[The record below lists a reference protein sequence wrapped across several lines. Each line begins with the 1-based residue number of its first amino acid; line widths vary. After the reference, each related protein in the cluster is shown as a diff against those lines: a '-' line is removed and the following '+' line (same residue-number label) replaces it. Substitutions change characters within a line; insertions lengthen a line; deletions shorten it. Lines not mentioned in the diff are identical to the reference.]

1 MPEAKPSVLADMHEG
16 LHFVWGWPGMMMVV
30 AIATLI
36 NLLLNPAFSLLP
48 ILVTDHFGGG
58 ALELA
63 WLDSAWGIGVVLG
76 GLTLSVWGGFR
87 RRIVTGMLSVA
98 LMGIGTTVIGLTPA
112 TAFMLAVGAMFFGG
126 FMNPIANGS
135 LFATLQVT
143 VPPEMQGRVFTLVL
157 SGATAMSPLGLAIAG
172 PVVDALGVQIWFLT
186 CGIAT
191 VIMGAGSFFIPAII
205 HIEDK
210 AAQVEEIP

>member
-1 MPEAKPSVLADMHEG
+1 
-16 LHFVWGWPGMMMVV
+16 MMMI
-30 AIATLI
+30 IALAMLI
-36 NLLLNPAFSLLP
+36 NLLINPGFSLMP
-48 ILVTDHFGGG
+48 IMVTEHFGGG

-63 WLDSAWGIGVVLG
+63 WLESAWAIGVVLG
-76 GLTLSVWGGFR
+76 GITLGVWGGFN
-87 RRIVTGMLSVA
+87 RRIVTGMLAVT
-98 LMGIGTTVIGLTPA
+98 LLGVGVTVLGLTPA

-126 FMNPIANGS
+126 FTNPIANGS

-172 PVVDALGVQIWFLT
+172 PVADALGVQIWFLT
-186 CGIAT
+186 GGIAT
-191 VIMGAGSFFIPAII
+191 VIMGAGSFFIPAIM

-210 AAQVEEIP
+210 AAEVEEIP

>member
-1 MPEAKPSVLADMHEG
+1 MLADLREG
-16 LHFVWGWPGMMMVV
+16 LRFVWGWPGMMMI
-30 AIATLI
+30 IALAMLI
-36 NLLLNPAFSLLP
+36 NLLINPGFSLMP
-48 ILVTDHFGGG
+48 IMVTEHFGGG

-63 WLDSAWGIGVVLG
+63 WLQSAWGIGMVLG
-76 GLTLSVWGGFR
+76 GITLGVWGGFN
-87 RRIVTGMLSVA
+87 RRIVTAMLAVTLLA
-98 LMGIGTTVIGLTPA
+98 VGVTVLGLTPA

-157 SGATAMSPLGLAIAG
+157 GGATAMSPLGLAIAG
-172 PVVDALGVQIWFLT
+172 PVADALGVQIWFLIG
-186 CGIAT
+186 GIAT
-191 VIMGAGSFFIPAII
+191 VIMGAGSFFIPAIM

-210 AAQVEEIP
+210 AAEVKEIP